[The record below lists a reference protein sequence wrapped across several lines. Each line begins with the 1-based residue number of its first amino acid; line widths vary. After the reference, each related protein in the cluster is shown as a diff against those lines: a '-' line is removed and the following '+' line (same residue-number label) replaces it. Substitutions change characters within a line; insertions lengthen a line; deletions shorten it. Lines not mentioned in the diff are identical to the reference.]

1 MLGTDSIV
9 RAKDAQRSTREVAGF
24 ETSRAHE
31 ARWRCRLSGSTIHY
45 RRGKRMAI
53 VLIHEGPTVTQE
65 NYDRTVEKLTGG
77 KTKMESLSD
86 WPVDGILVHIAG
98 EGPNGFRV
106 VDVWES
112 QEAVDAFGEKLGPIL
127 AEVGITDP

>member
-1 MLGTDSIV
+1 
-9 RAKDAQRSTREVAGF
+9 
-24 ETSRAHE
+24 
-31 ARWRCRLSGSTIHY
+31 
-45 RRGKRMAI
+45 MAI

-112 QEAVDAFGEKLGPIL
+112 QEAVDAFGEKLGAIL
-127 AEVGITDP
+127 AEVGITDPPQMYEAHAFVGG

>member
-1 MLGTDSIV
+1 
-9 RAKDAQRSTREVAGF
+9 
-24 ETSRAHE
+24 
-31 ARWRCRLSGSTIHY
+31 
-45 RRGKRMAI
+45 MAI
-53 VLIHEGPTVTQE
+53 VLVHEGPTVTQE

-77 KTKMESLSD
+77 RTKMESLSD
-86 WPVDGILVHIAG
+86 WPVDGILVHCAG

-127 AEVGITDP
+127 AEVGITDPPQMYEAHAFVGG